1 MLSSEI
7 QIDGEPPSFRSMFV
21 ASMISG
27 LGLEATLRVSS
38 TDELYSGI
46 ILHPTLNPVGLSTV
60 DSGFTLCPNIIVNSP
75 HDAFWLCI
83 SRSIFLLSA

>member
-7 QIDGEPPSFRSMFV
+7 QIDGEPPSFRSRFV

-38 TDELYSGI
+38 ADELHSGI
-46 ILHPTLNPVGLSTV
+46 MLHSYLNPVGLSTV
-60 DSGFTLCPNIIVNSP
+60 SSGFALCPNIIVYNP
-75 HDAFWLCI
+75 HDAI
-83 SRSIFLLSA
+83 